1 MREAKK
7 ILQDVMGYSLCKLLL
22 NYLHFKGMVDDKS
35 WQLSV
40 TQIKDHYDP
49 PTLMLEGIY
58 GKRSSKTD
66 TKNF

>member
-1 MREAKK
+1 MREIKK
-7 ILQDVMGYSLCKLLL
+7 ILQDEMDYSLCKLLL
-22 NYLHFKGMVDDKS
+22 DYLHFKGMVDDKS

-40 TQIKDHYDP
+40 THIKDHYDP
-49 PTLMLEGIY
+49 PTLTLEGIY

>member
-1 MREAKK
+1 MREIKI
-7 ILQDVMGYSLCKLLL
+7 ILQNEMDYSLCKLLL
-22 NYLHFKGMVDDKS
+22 SYLHFKGMVDDKS

-40 TQIKDHYDP
+40 TQIKDQYNP

>member
-1 MREAKK
+1 MREVKK
-7 ILQDVMGYSLCKLLL
+7 ILQDEIDYSLCKLLL
-22 NYLHFKGMVDDKS
+22 DYLHFKGMVDDQS

-49 PTLMLEGIY
+49 STLMLEGIY
-58 GKRSSKTD
+58 GKRRRKTD

>member
-1 MREAKK
+1 MREVKK
-7 ILQDVMGYSLCKLLL
+7 ILQDEMDYSLCKLLL
-22 NYLHFKGMVDDKS
+22 DYLHFKGMVDDKS

-40 TQIKDHYDP
+40 AQIKDHYDT

-58 GKRSSKTD
+58 DKRSSKTD

>member
-1 MREAKK
+1 MREVKK
-7 ILQDVMGYSLCKLLL
+7 ILQDEMGYSLCKLLL
-22 NYLHFKGMVDDKS
+22 DYLHFKGMIDDKS

>member
-1 MREAKK
+1 MREVKK
-7 ILQDVMGYSLCKLLL
+7 ILQDEMDYSLYKLLL
-22 NYLHFKGMVDDKS
+22 DYLHFKGMVDDKS

-40 TQIKDHYDP
+40 TQIKAHYDP

-66 TKNF
+66 IKNF